1 MDSAGMPMIWR
12 VESAGLKRWNASD
25 PRPLCGWEFLFL
37 CNGKATDMSIEA
49 NVMSRFR
56 QFAESWNDDDVIDDS
71 GLTGADLKA
80 IADTI
85 ERVELVP
92 RINLD

>member
-1 MDSAGMPMIWR
+1 MPMIWR

-25 PRPLCGWEFLFL
+25 PRPLYGWEFLFF
-37 CNGKATDMSIEA
+37 CNGRATDMSIEA
-49 NVMSRFR
+49 IMMSRFR
-56 QFAESWNDDDVIDDS
+56 QFADSWNDDDVIDDS
-71 GLTGADLKA
+71 GLTGADLKL

-85 ERVELVP
+85 EQVEFVP

>member
-1 MDSAGMPMIWR
+1 
-12 VESAGLKRWNASD
+12 
-25 PRPLCGWEFLFL
+25 
-37 CNGKATDMSIEA
+37 MSIEA
-49 NVMSRFR
+49 NMMSRFR
-56 QFAESWNDDDVIDDS
+56 QFADSWNDDDVIDDS
-71 GLTGADLKA
+71 GLTGADLKL

>member
-1 MDSAGMPMIWR
+1 
-12 VESAGLKRWNASD
+12 
-25 PRPLCGWEFLFL
+25 
-37 CNGKATDMSIEA
+37 MSIEA